1 MLGIFDF
8 KYSKYLKYLV
18 GPGVSVGVS
27 KCVRIK
33 SPKFQVGFVSRHVF
47 HRSGVP
53 VGAVWVLGGSRIK
66 SPKFQI
72 GFASRHVFPRA
83 GVPGGQGGSWGGELS
98 GSSLR
103 NSN

>member
-33 SPKFQVGFVSRHVF
+33 SPKFQVGF
-47 HRSGVP
+47 
-53 VGAVWVLGGSRIK
+53 
-66 SPKFQI
+66 
-72 GFASRHVFPRA
+72 ASRHVFPRA
-83 GVPGGQGGSWGGELS
+83 GVPGGQGRSWEGNCPDQVSEILIRFRLQTCFSRAEGQ
-98 GSSLR
+98 GVR
-103 NSN
+103 VCPWG